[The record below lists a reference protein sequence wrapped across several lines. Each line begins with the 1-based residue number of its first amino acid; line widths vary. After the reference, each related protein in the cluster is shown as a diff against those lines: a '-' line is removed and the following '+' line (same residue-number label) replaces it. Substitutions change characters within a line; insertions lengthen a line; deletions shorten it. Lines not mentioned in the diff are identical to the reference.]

1 MSEEEE
7 IFGETALAQCQQ
19 LAQGF
24 SDLVIE
30 VSGRERLPA
39 LRDIAR
45 SLADQCKLRR
55 LEEAAQLAK
64 ALARCCDFLFEGR
77 ADPGQALPLLA
88 SGTETLERAI
98 RSTAEPQ
105 PQSESEQGLAAARYE
120 LETLFPVAGQP
131 AKANKTGPD
140 VNLHQLRRP
149 KPSSD

>member
-1 MSEEEE
+1 MSSEAHDATEA
-7 IFGETALAQCQQ
+7 ALAQCEQ
-19 LAQGF
+19 LAQGI

-30 VSGRERLPA
+30 VSGRELLPA
-39 LRDIAR
+39 LRDIAL

-55 LEEAAQLAK
+55 LEEASQLAK
-64 ALARCCDFLFEGR
+64 AIARCCDLLFDGR

-98 RSTAEPQ
+98 RSSAEPQ

-120 LETLFPVAGQP
+120 LETLFPIAGQP

-140 VNLHQLRRP
+140 VSLHQLRRP
-149 KPSSD
+149 KRSSD

>member
-1 MSEEEE
+1 MSSGSQDAVEA
-7 IFGETALAQCQQ
+7 ALEQCEQ

-24 SDLVIE
+24 ADLVIE

-39 LRDIAR
+39 LRDLAL

-55 LEEAAQLAK
+55 LEEASQLAK
-64 ALARCCDFLFEGR
+64 AIAHCCAFLFEGR

-88 SGTETLERAI
+88 SGTDTLERAI
-98 RSTAEPQ
+98 RSTAE
-105 PQSESEQGLAAARYE
+105 SEHELAAARYE

-140 VNLHQLRRP
+140 VNLHQLRRQ